1 MMNFKILMLLLV
13 LQNLAFGQQIAV
25 DKTSYDF
32 GDIYEQNERFVD
44 FYFQNNGVSNA
55 YILRVEKSKNAVY
68 ELSSSSIA
76 ANQSSVLRVQVSIK
90 QKGNFKIVVPVY
102 LSDRNEPIDLVLTGH
117 IKEVAP
123 NNSSLTDCPN
133 FSSRPSDG
141 NPMDFMLT
149 VVTIDKQSKQLI
161 EKSKIEIIQSGLPI
175 AQWKTNKDG
184 NAQGKIPLGFTYF
197 FAAHENYLP
206 TEMGAYVNFK
216 RNYIVIELER
226 TPAPKISKPE
236 TVVHIVS
243 PPIEVTNPVES
254 SETALGER
262 PVKPA
267 PIIEIEWTIEKP
279 ELPEK
284 SKNPK
289 INVEEIV
296 EIPVLKPNI
305 TQTPD
310 LESIP
315 KDNFSPLY
323 FVPNNLVFVLD
334 VSHSMSKEDR
344 LELMKVSLI
353 QLMEYVRP
361 EDKITIVSYGNSAKV
376 IVPTTNGTNK
386 DNIIQSVSK
395 LSASGMT
402 AGGQGIRT
410 AYSILSKEEI
420 IGGNNQIVV
429 ITDGAFNKDS
439 QDYKGTIKRL
449 AKRGYILSVV
459 GIKNAPLDE
468 EKMTQ
473 VAKLGNGRFI
483 GIESLSDARIKLIQ
497 EIRIASFVIP
507 RN

>member
-1 MMNFKILMLLLV
+1 MMNFKILILLLL
-13 LQNLAFGQQIAV
+13 LQNLAFGQQIAM

-32 GDIYEQNERFVD
+32 GDIYAHSERFVD
-44 FYFQNNGVSNA
+44 FYFQNNGASNA

-76 ANQSSVLRVQVSIK
+76 ANQSSVLRLQVSIK

-123 NNSSLTDCPN
+123 NNTTLTDCPN

-149 VVTIDKQSKQLI
+149 VVTIDKQSKQLL
-161 EKSKIEIIQSGLPI
+161 ERSKIEIIQSGLPI

-184 NAQGKIPLGFTYF
+184 KAQGKIPLGFTYF
-197 FAAHENYLP
+197 YAAHENYLP

-226 TPAPKISKPE
+226 TLAPKISEPE

-243 PPIEVTNPVES
+243 PPIVVTNPVES

-267 PIIEIEWTIEKP
+267 PIEIEWPIEKP
-279 ELPEK
+279 EQPEK

-289 INVEEIV
+289 INEQEVV
-296 EIPVLKPNI
+296 EIPVSKPNA
-305 TQTPD
+305 TQTSD

-376 IVPTTNGTNK
+376 IVPTTSGTNK
-386 DNIIQSVSK
+386 ENIIQSVSK
-395 LSASGMT
+395 LSAAGMT
-402 AGGQGIRT
+402 AGGQGIRA

-420 IGGNNQIVV
+420 VGGNNQIIV

-439 QDYKGTIKRL
+439 QDYEGTIKRL
-449 AKRGYILSVV
+449 AKRGHILSVV
-459 GIKNAPLDE
+459 GIKIAPLDE

-473 VAKLGNGRFI
+473 VAKLGNGRLI
-483 GIESLSDARIKLIQ
+483 GIESLSDARFKLIE
-497 EIRIASFVIP
+497 EIRIASFVSP